1 MWLGSI
7 EKVGTI
13 PPQSAH
19 FSASECK
26 VRLRPGCEEVQV
38 VASLPHA
45 HSTGVAVWSELYNR
59 SADGELTYVRL
70 PDITLQPLVCRLL
83 HRIGAAR
90 LCNRAAVD
98 TCRERPGCVPCH
110 GIATSMHDVL
120 GPQLHHAAPQ
130 DVCTESRC
138 ATAPACG
145 CAPAHNAARWP
156 LACRFKTL
164 PERWISASTA
174 STPEDFPHH

>member
-98 TCRERPGCVPCH
+98 TLIYIDIYIYMQRAAWLCSLPWHCNE
-110 GIATSMHDVL
+110 
-120 GPQLHHAAPQ
+120 HA
-130 DVCTESRC
+130 
-138 ATAPACG
+138 
-145 CAPAHNAARWP
+145 
-156 LACRFKTL
+156 
-164 PERWISASTA
+164 
-174 STPEDFPHH
+174 